1 MLRVWEKW
9 KKARTKCIGEE
20 INVVG
25 LSRFNRLLAQ
35 KFHISHFTWSVFP
48 HCFCLRWTIIFVHVL
63 WVSDKGEMEISVSPF
78 KLWLFGLLVQGSRCT
93 ECCVQW
99 KILDFKWL
107 GTTRDTSVAMQAKQ
121 YTVVF
126 FLKMKFFLLTLCGSF
141 PLAPSKH
148 LLKNIS
154 LSPPRMWK
162 VVCWT
167 VLLCSQ
173 HSKYLCHSLCI
184 AGIKTKTGMS
194 PKLVVLCR
202 NHYFWIGLL
211 QISWDKS
218 DWKCQMLYSDWEKMQ
233 WHKCL
238 FMHSCSMVLC
248 GLVISEINLAFNK
261 TAHQSSTYRS
271 SKHKITYHA
280 SYTVDG
286 NRDTD
291 VRKGSCSHT
300 NREHQPWLLID
311 LGKKYNISKVKITSR
326 SDYYSK

>member
-1 MLRVWEKW
+1 M
-9 KKARTKCIGEE
+9 
-20 INVVG
+20 
-25 LSRFNRLLAQ
+25 
-35 KFHISHFTWSVFP
+35 
-48 HCFCLRWTIIFVHVL
+48 FCLSTLFLSQQTIIFVNVL

-78 KLWLFGLLVQGSRCT
+78 NLLLFGLLVQGSRCR
-93 ECCVQW
+93 ECCVRW
-99 KILDFKWL
+99 KILDFKL
-107 GTTRDTSVAMQAKQ
+107 LETTRDTSVAMQAKQ

-141 PLAPSKH
+141 LFAPSKH
-148 LLKNIS
+148 LLKTI
-154 LSPPRMWK
+154 LLCPPRMWK

-173 HSKYLCHSLCI
+173 YSKYLCLSLCI
-184 AGIKTKTGMS
+184 AGIKTKSGKW
-194 PKLVVLCR
+194 PKLVVLFR
-202 NHYFWIGLL
+202 NHHFWISPP

-218 DWKCQMLYSDWEKMQ
+218 DWKCEMLYLDGWEKKQ
-233 WHKCL
+233 GHKCF
-238 FMHSCSMVLC
+238 FMHCCSMVLHS
-248 GLVISEINLAFNK
+248 LIISEINLAFNK

-280 SYTVDG
+280 SYAVDG
-286 NRDTD
+286 NRETD
-291 VRKGSCSHT
+291 ARKGSCSHT